1 LLVPAGWLRR
11 GSNEI
16 VVLELESSR
25 QRSVQG
31 LTDPVFSTPKI
42 PLPATDK

>member
-1 LLVPAGWLRR
+1 MPAEWLRR

-16 VVLELESSR
+16 VVLELESNR

-31 LTDPVFSTPKI
+31 LTDPVYATPVAMS
-42 PLPATDK
+42 PATDTH